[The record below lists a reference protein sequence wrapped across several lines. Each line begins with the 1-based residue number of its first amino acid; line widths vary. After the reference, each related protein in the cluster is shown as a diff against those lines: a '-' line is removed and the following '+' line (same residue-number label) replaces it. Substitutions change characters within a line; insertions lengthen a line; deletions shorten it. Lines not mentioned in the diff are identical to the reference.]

1 MSVESIVTENL
12 DIWTS
17 AIKTKSSAGRGS
29 SSKLE
34 LYGIRKLRELIL
46 DLAVRG
52 KLVHQ
57 DSSDEPASTL
67 LERAYEQ
74 KSKVAQCK
82 KIKSSESVQTI
93 ATDEKTFEIQVMIG
107 NKKYSSGF
115 GTNKKTAEQ
124 TAAQIALEELGAS
137 Y

>member
-93 ATDEKTFEIQVMIG
+93 ATDEKTFEIP
-107 NKKYSSGF
+107 NSW
-115 GTNKKTAEQ
+115 
-124 TAAQIALEELGAS
+124 
-137 Y
+137 